1 MAALFIISAYVTP
14 IHRVPIDFLFIY
26 LNLVSA
32 EYRHQIQPFSFNI
45 QKNEYPLEYDKIGT
59 CVALRDTIKLIPKV
73 QKRMGGLY
81 LSQPVET
88 SSFEMAYK
96 IDVKNDKNTIYNK
109 VDGKVVDDIEG
120 FALWYLHAK
129 PSYIDYRLTFGYKQ
143 DFNGVGVFVFKH

>member
-1 MAALFIISAYVTP
+1 
-14 IHRVPIDFLFIY
+14 
-26 LNLVSA
+26 
-32 EYRHQIQPFSFNI
+32 
-45 QKNEYPLEYDKIGT
+45 
-59 CVALRDTIKLIPKV
+59 
-73 QKRMGGLY
+73 MGGLY

-88 SSFEMAYK
+88 SSFEMTYK